1 MPDITMCR
9 GNDCELKDN
18 CYRHK
23 AEPSEFRQ
31 SWFMKPPYESIFECE
46 YFWELKPEIQE

>member
-31 SWFMKPPYESIFECE
+31 SWFMKPPYESILECD
-46 YFWELKPEIQE
+46 YFWELESEIQE

>member
-9 GNDCELKDN
+9 GNGCEIKDN

-31 SWFMKPPYESIFECE
+31 SWFMEPPFDTESECE
-46 YFWELKPEIQE
+46 YFWELEPEIQE